1 MKKIISFSLW
11 GDNPKYTIGALY
23 NANLAKIIYPDW
35 LCRFYVGSDVPKDIL
50 YRLTNLP
57 NTQIIEKNSANDW
70 TGMFWRFEAS
80 SDSDIVIFRDT
91 DSRLNMRE
99 YAAVND
105 WLSKDKTF
113 HIMRD
118 HPHHAFPILGGMW
131 GYKQNPKYNI
141 LKLLKEFIPTN
152 EYGTDYNF
160 LGKILYPII
169 ENDKTVHDPFF
180 DKIDFPTLR
189 HNKEFVGDVF
199 DQYNNRHPDYYKLI
213 PS

>member
-11 GDNPKYTIGALY
+11 GNNPKYTFGALY

-35 LCRFYVGSDVPKDIL
+35 LCRFYVGSDVSKDIL
-50 YRLTNLP
+50 CRLSDLS
-57 NTQIIEKNSANDW
+57 NTEIIEKNSANDW

-80 SDSDIVIFRDT
+80 SDADIVIFRDT

-99 YAAVND
+99 CAAVNE

-118 HPHHAFPILGGMW
+118 HPHHVFPILGGMW
-131 GYKQNPKYNI
+131 GYKQNPQYNI
-141 LKLLKEFIPTN
+141 VKLLREFVPTN
-152 EYGTDYNF
+152 QYGTDYNF
-160 LGKILYPII
+160 LANVLYPII
-169 ENDKTVHDPFF
+169 GNDKTVHDPFF
-180 DKIDFPTLR
+180 DKIDFPTPR
-189 HNKEFVGDVF
+189 YNKEFVGDVF